1 MINAKTHKP
10 LSPLNGGNN
19 YGAKEILQYVE
30 FAKGGN
36 THNIG
41 TTLMTLCKDM

>member
-1 MINAKTHKP
+1 MHKP
-10 LSPLNGGNN
+10 LSPLNGGNT
-19 YGAKEILQYVE
+19 YGAKVIMRDVE

-41 TTLMTLCKDM
+41 TLMTLCKDM

>member
-1 MINAKTHKP
+1 MIGAKMHKP

-19 YGAKEILQYVE
+19 YGGAKVIMQYVE

-41 TTLMTLCKDM
+41 TLVTLCKDM

>member
-1 MINAKTHKP
+1 MHKP
-10 LSPLNGGNN
+10 LSPLNGGNT
-19 YGAKEILQYVE
+19 YGAKAIMEYVE

-41 TTLMTLCKDM
+41 TLMTLCKDM